1 MLRVDLEDFED
12 RSAYAEY
19 NNFKVENSTEKYKLS
34 SLGQYNGTAGRLIA
48 FMFNT

>member
-1 MLRVDLEDFED
+1 MLRVDIGDFQG

-34 SLGQYNGTAGRLIA
+34 SLGQYSGTAGNLI
-48 FMFNT
+48 F